1 MRTPSAFLL
10 IVLAVSGCTG
20 NPNSLRSF
28 SDIDGSWIADVRS
41 ADCGIFQTVAVNISG
56 RAFGVRIPQT
66 NIFLSGV
73 VRDGVVRTALTE
85 QQTLQGEGQ
94 PYTEISEIEIVFESS
109 NSANGTWRSS
119 RCSGVV
125 TLSKR
130 GA

>member
-1 MRTPSAFLL
+1 MGSEMCIRDRSQT
-10 IVLAVSGCTG
+10 IAV
-20 NPNSLRSF
+20 
-28 SDIDGSWIADVRS
+28 D
-41 ADCGIFQTVAVNISG
+41 ISG

-73 VRDGVVRTALTE
+73 VRDGVVRTALTK
-85 QQTLQGEGQ
+85 QQTLQGKKQ
-94 PYTEISEIEIVFESS
+94 PDTEISEIEVVFESS